1 MNDWSPE
8 SYLRF
13 FDERTRPAR
22 DLLSAVPLKS
32 ARVVV
37 DLGCGPG
44 NSTELL
50 ARAFPGAR
58 VSGVDSSPA
67 MLEAARTRLPG
78 CRFDPGDVTDWSP
91 RDCPDGAPD
100 LVFANALFQWVPDHG
115 RVLQRLFAQL
125 SPGSVLA
132 VQMPDNLDE
141 PSHVAMREAAAAM
154 PFAQKFA
161 GALAARDSLE
171 SIQRY
176 YDRLAPLATHV
187 DLWHTIY
194 NHVLADPDAII
205 AWVSATGLRPFLDPL
220 DTSERSLYR
229 ADYRARIA
237 DAYPLRVD
245 GRVLLRFPRLFIVA
259 VRG

>member
-1 MNDWSPE
+1 MNDWSPDR
-8 SYLRF
+8 YLRF
-13 FDERTRPAR
+13 ADERTRAAR
-22 DLLSAVPLKS
+22 DLLAAVPLSS

-50 ARAFPGAR
+50 VRRFPDAA
-58 VSGVDSSPA
+58 VSGLDSSPA

-78 CRFDPGDVTDWSP
+78 CRFELADVSDWSP
-91 RDCPDGAPD
+91 RTLADGPPD

-115 RVLQRLFAQL
+115 RVLQRLFSQL
-125 SPGSVLA
+125 RPGAVLA

-141 PSHVAMREAAAAM
+141 PSHVAMRAAAAAM
-154 PFAQKFA
+154 PFAQKFSA
-161 GALAARDSLE
+161 ALAARDGLE
-171 SIQRY
+171 TIQRY
-176 YDRLAPLATHV
+176 YDRLAPLAAHV

-194 NHVLADPDAII
+194 NHVLADADAIV
-205 AWVSATGLRPFLDPL
+205 AWVTGTGLRPFLDHL
-220 DTSERSLYR
+220 DTAERGLYR
-229 ADYRARIA
+229 RDYRERIA
-237 DAYPLRVD
+237 AAYPSRVD